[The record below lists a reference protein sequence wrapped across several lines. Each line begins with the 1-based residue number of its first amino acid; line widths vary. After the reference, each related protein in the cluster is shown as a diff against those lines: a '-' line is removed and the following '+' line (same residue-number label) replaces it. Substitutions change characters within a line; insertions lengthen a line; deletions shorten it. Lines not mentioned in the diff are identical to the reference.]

1 MLCAYLKGKYSSG
14 SRPVLLSAERD
25 AGERRSDLP
34 QIDWLRPAGADQFPR
49 RNRENRGGRT
59 GSGVD
64 NVVL

>member
-1 MLCAYLKGKYSSG
+1 MLCAYLKGKYSPG
-14 SRPVLLSAERD
+14 SRSVLFSAERD

-34 QIDWLRPAGADQFPR
+34 QIDRLRPAGADQFPR